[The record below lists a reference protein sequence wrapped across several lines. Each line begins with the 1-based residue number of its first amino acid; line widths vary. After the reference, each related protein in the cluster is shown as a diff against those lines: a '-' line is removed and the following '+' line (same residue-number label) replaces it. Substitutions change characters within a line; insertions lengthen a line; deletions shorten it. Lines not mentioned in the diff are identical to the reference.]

1 MRLLCARHSVSAF
14 EITGFSVSPTGI
26 LITWTDFAIRSYTV
40 EKSTSMTAGSWSPVS
55 GIVWPVTGNSIL
67 LPTLLRD
74 RQFRITVKDPVHVH
88 DIQATLLH
96 CLGFDHE
103 LLTYRTQG
111 RDFRLT
117 DIHGRVIREVL
128 A

>member
-1 MRLLCARHSVSAF
+1 MAGHWQLDSVAHSSEGQAVSHY
-14 EITGFSVSPTGI
+14 
-26 LITWTDFAIRSYTV
+26 W
-40 EKSTSMTAGSWSPVS
+40 
-55 GIVWPVTGNSIL
+55 
-67 LPTLLRD
+67 
-74 RQFRITVKDPVHVH
+74 QFRITVKDPVHVH

>member
-1 MRLLCARHSVSAF
+1 MVESNAALGRARGRDHHPKAYSMWLA
-14 EITGFSVSPTGI
+14 GGGI
-26 LITWTDFAIRSYTV
+26 QPGLVHGVTDDLGYNI
-40 EKSTSMTAGSWSPVS
+40 
-55 GIVWPVTGNSIL
+55 
-67 LPTLLRD
+67 
-74 RQFRITVKDPVHVH
+74 VKDPVPVH
-88 DIQATLLH
+88 DIHATLLH

-117 DIHGRVIREVL
+117 DIHGRVVREVL

>member
-1 MRLLCARHSVSAF
+1 MAGNRGVGSSLNRGCRLSKA
-14 EITGFSVSPTGI
+14 E
-26 LITWTDFAIRSYTV
+26 
-40 EKSTSMTAGSWSPVS
+40 
-55 GIVWPVTGNSIL
+55 
-67 LPTLLRD
+67 
-74 RQFRITVKDPVHVH
+74 DPVHVH

-117 DIHGRVIREVL
+117 DIHGRVVSEVL